1 MLLLKYGPFFWK
13 LTPCHDS
20 LKILKADDTTKA
32 EEAKGTLEKAETL
45 QPDVTGFRSSGVI
58 FKR

>member
-1 MLLLKYGPFFWK
+1 M
-13 LTPCHDS
+13 
-20 LKILKADDTTKA
+20 KILKADDTTKA